1 MQKKWIVRDANPFDV
16 KKISGEP
23 GISELTARILYQR
36 GIRDAQAMKNFLE
49 PEAAPFYNPFD
60 MKGMRE
66 AVDRIKQALDAHEK
80 ICVYGDYDVDGMSAS
95 AILIRTL
102 RKFDAQV
109 ENYIPERS
117 EGYGL
122 NVPALQKI
130 SSNGADLL
138 ISVDCG
144 ITNER
149 EIAAVADKLDVIV
162 TDHHLPALDD
172 VQSAVA
178 VVNPNQRGCPYPE
191 KNLCGAGV
199 AFKLSQALMSEL
211 RDEDIQNYT
220 TDIDIAALATV
231 ADLVPLVGENRKIVR
246 MGLKA
251 MRETTCVGLK
261 ALVNVAGLGYSKR
274 IAAGHVAFQIAPRLN
289 SIGRL
294 KTASEGVKLLLT
306 EDADEAKTM
315 AKRLDKMNQRRKDIE
330 AQMLAEAE
338 EKVRVMREER
348 GGDLS
353 TLVIAG
359 EGWLEGVIGLTASKL
374 VERYNLPTIILT
386 KPKIYRAKCLSIPA
400 FNIKDAL
407 DSMEELFDKY
417 NANSQ
422 TAEFIIE
429 AKNLPKFNSQFNYL
443 VRQRLNDEGFRQID
457 ESNQLCGELDDR
469 IWADAVEKV
478 RQLHERYADDSRVP
492 VIEGEGW
499 QDETVDLVAAKLVE
513 RYKLPAIVLTR
524 QETFTYR
531 GSCRSIPALHM
542 KNALDTMAE
551 LFDQYGGHSQAAGLS
566 IKAENLPEFA
576 ARFDYYVRQKL
587 RDEDFQPI
595 LNVDALI
602 DPAQITFDAANE
614 IYKFE
619 PYGIGNPHPVLACRN
634 VRGFGARAI
643 GKDGAHLSFSVG
655 ENIRAIAWNC
665 GNLAPLVEE
674 ELIDLAYEPE
684 INEWQGEVRIQC
696 NVSSLEPAAQG
707 EAILSDDGL
716 REVYTFLRR
725 ARSMTEKFSLCA
737 LVRAFNSQTGKNL
750 STYTFDG
757 AIKVFEELGLLI
769 IDRDK
774 KTFEL
779 PRPKNKLELMNSR
792 TYRLGR
798 RERGLQAAAPPPSA
812 KVISIEEASKRRS
825 LQL

>member
-1 MQKKWIVRDANPFDV
+1 MRKKWIVRESNPFDV
-16 KKISGEP
+16 KKFSEETDV
-23 GISELTARILYQR
+23 SELTARILYQR
-36 GIRDAQAMKNFLE
+36 GIRDAQAVKNFLE
-49 PEAAPFYNPFD
+49 PEAAPFNNPFD
-60 MKGMRE
+60 MKGMRD
-66 AVDRIKQALDAHEK
+66 AVDRIKQALEAHEK

-102 RKFDAQV
+102 RKLDTWV
-109 ENYIPERS
+109 ENYIPDRS

-122 NVPALQKI
+122 NIPALQKI
-130 SSNGADLL
+130 SAGGADLL

-149 EIAAVADKLDVIV
+149 EIAAVKDVLDVIV

-172 VQSAVA
+172 IKSAVA
-178 VVNPNQRGCPYPE
+178 VVNPNQRGCSYPE

-211 RDEDIQNYT
+211 RGEDVQTYT

-251 MRETTCVGLK
+251 MRETTCVGLR

-289 SIGRL
+289 SVGRL
-294 KTASEGVKLLLT
+294 KTAGEGVKLLLT
-306 EDADEAKTM
+306 EDVDEAKTM

-338 EKVRVMREER
+338 AKVRVMRAER

-353 TLVIAG
+353 TMVIAG
-359 EGWLEGVIGLTASKL
+359 TGWAEGVIGLTASKL

-386 KPKIYRAKCLSIPA
+386 
-400 FNIKDAL
+400 
-407 DSMEELFDKY
+407 
-417 NANSQ
+417 
-422 TAEFIIE
+422 T
-429 AKNLPKFNSQFNYL
+429 
-443 VRQRLNDEGFRQID
+443 
-457 ESNQLCGELDDR
+457 
-469 IWADAVEKV
+469 
-478 RQLHERYADDSRVP
+478 
-492 VIEGEGW
+492 
-499 QDETVDLVAAKLVE
+499 QDGL
-513 RYKLPAIVLTR
+513 I
-524 QETFTYR
+524 YR

-542 KNALDTMAE
+542 KNALDAMAD

-566 IKAENLPEFA
+566 IKAKNVPEFVE
-576 ARFDYYVRQKL
+576 RFDNYVRQKL
-587 RDEDFQPI
+587 SDEDFQPI

-619 PYGIGNPHPVLACRN
+619 PYGIGNPHPVLAFKN
-634 VRGFGARAI
+634 VRGFGARVM

-655 ENIRAIAWNC
+655 ENIRAVAWGC

-707 EAILSDDGL
+707 EAVLSDNGL
-716 REVYTFLRR
+716 REVYTFLRK
-725 ARSMTEKFSLCA
+725 ARSMTERFNLCA
-737 LVRAFNSQTGKNL
+737 LVRAFNEQTGQNL

-757 AIKVFEELGLLI
+757 AIKIFEELGLLI
-769 IDRDK
+769 IDRDN
-774 KTFEL
+774 TSFEL

-798 RERGLQAAAPPPSA
+798 RERGIQAAAPPPSA